1 MLTFAKNS
9 LRTALIAAATTS
21 LFAGAAVAAP
31 AANAAEPSTV
41 SAGCK
46 VTQSHFNDYGVD
58 VTAYDTP
65 DELLQATLDA
75 VSYTEGK
82 VGAKVQLNWWTARV
96 GEATSCGFVTD
107 PSAPQPEDTPTEKPT
122 PKPTEKPADKP
133 ADKPSTPAEE
143 EPALKPLCKL
153 NKSQF
158 SAHGVDLD
166 DYTTDS
172 ALRTAILDAVN
183 YQRGETGSAVLRN
196 VWEDRLNKAVDC
208 GFVTTDV
215 PKLNKPGL
223 NAIVPCGTLDD
234 ALRNSG
240 IDTAEYNHAELS
252 KKLRRTN
259 MSEEPIGKLIG
270 AEYFDDIADRAQDC
284 GLVTATPRGSLAGS
298 SKGFDQAAAG
308 ADLMSSLSSKDGDP
322 DKPASSGD
330 DLQTGVIVGGV
341 IAAILAL
348 FGIGSV
354 VGPQLVKL
362 LPPQLA
368 GLLPH

>member
-1 MLTFAKNS
+1 MLTYAKTS

-21 LFAGAAVAAP
+21 LFAGAVVAAP
-31 AANAAEPSTV
+31 AAHAAEPSTV
-41 SAGCK
+41 STGCK
-46 VTQSHFNDYGVD
+46 VTQSHFNNYGVD

-75 VSYTEGK
+75 VGYTEGK

-96 GEATSCGFVTD
+96 DEATSCGFVTA
-107 PSAPQPEDTPTEKPT
+107 PSTPQPEDAPTE
-122 PKPTEKPADKP
+122 KPTEKPADKP
-133 ADKPSTPAEE
+133 ADKPATPAED

-153 NKSQF
+153 NKGQF
-158 SAHGVDLD
+158 SAHGVDVD

-172 ALRTAILDAVN
+172 ALRKAILDAVN